1 MNNRA
6 IETGGLVRR
15 FGRKAAIDGVDLA
28 IEPNTIA
35 ALVGPNG
42 AGKTT
47 LLQLLLGLL
56 EPTEGT
62 AEVLGHSSRMMP
74 AQVAPQIQSVGDR
87 HEPPPYVRLNEL
99 ANLQQAACAKFD
111 RQFFTRLLFDHSLN
125 PSARFGT
132 LSKGQRRW
140 ALAALALASFPRVL
154 LMDEPADGLDPAA
167 RRMLYEQLRQY
178 VNETEATVLVSSH
191 VLSDLERVADEVVVL
206 RSGRIVLCDSLELLR
221 EQTRELTLHVGE
233 ATPAFLDQFQ
243 LIAEHDDGLA
253 RRKWIRLRQGEGRD
267 ESHAERALEHADSH
281 AGVHHVNLES
291 LYFALTESERP
302 RDEPAISAAEVVP
315 CS

>member
-1 MNNRA
+1 M
-6 IETGGLVRR
+6 
-15 FGRKAAIDGVDLA
+15 
-28 IEPNTIA
+28 
-35 ALVGPNG
+35 
-42 AGKTT
+42 
-47 LLQLLLGLL
+47 
-56 EPTEGT
+56 
-62 AEVLGHSSRMMP
+62 LGHSSRNVP
-74 AQVAPQIQSVGDR
+74 AQIGPLIQSVGDR
-87 HEPPPYVRLNEL
+87 HEPLPYARLNEL
-99 ANLQQAACAKFD
+99 ADLQQAACAAFD
-111 RQFFTRLLFDHSLN
+111 RHFFTRLLFDHSLN

-191 VLSDLERVADEVVVL
+191 VLSDLELVADDVVILRRGRVVL
-206 RSGRIVLCDSLELLR
+206 HDSLELLR
-221 EQTRELTLHVGE
+221 EQMRELTLHVGE
-233 ATPAFLDQFQ
+233 ASPAFLEQFQ

-253 RRKWIRLRQGEGRD
+253 RRKWIRLRHAEGRD
-267 ESHAERALEHADSH
+267 DSHAERAFEQADCH

-291 LYFALTESERP
+291 LYFALTESAPP
-302 RDEPAISAAEVVP
+302 RDESAISAAEVVP